1 MRHRIVGALV
11 LAAGLLLCAVP
22 RAATADPSQPTIV
35 LPDQVHWTPGTGPMA
50 GVEVAVL
57 VGDPTKAGPYTIRL
71 RMPNGAKFAPHF
83 HDDTERVTVISGTIM
98 VGIGNTMVESTMTAL
113 PAGSFVSIP
122 AKVPHSAL
130 AKGITVIQ
138 IGGNGPM
145 TMTAV
150 AQGK

>member
-1 MRHRIVGALV
+1 MRLRIFGALV
-11 LAAGLLLCAVP
+11 LASGLLLCAVP
-22 RAATADPSQPTIV
+22 RAAVADTAQPTIV
-35 LPDQVHWTPGTGPMA
+35 LPDQLHWVPGTGPMA

-71 RMPNGAKFAPHF
+71 RLPDGAKFAPHF
-83 HDDTERVTVISGTIM
+83 HDDVERVTVISGTM
-98 VGIGNTMVESTMTAL
+98 LVGVGNTMAESTMTTL

-122 AKVPHSAL
+122 AKVPHYAV

-145 TMTAV
+145 TMTAA